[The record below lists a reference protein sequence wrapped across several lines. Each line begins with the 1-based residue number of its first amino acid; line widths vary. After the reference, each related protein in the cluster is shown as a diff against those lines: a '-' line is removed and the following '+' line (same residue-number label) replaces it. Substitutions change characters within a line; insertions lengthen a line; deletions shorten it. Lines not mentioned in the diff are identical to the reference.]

1 MFATICVTIDEDESA
16 DAYLVIP
23 HDFQC
28 EYKKKKKKNHLQF
41 TISSNL
47 HLTYTFT
54 FTFTYL
60 HLHLLTHTHSLS
72 HTAYREG
79 THHIHQ
85 IPKLARD
92 TAHAVIYVFDATDPA
107 AVRRADRQWVLEQR
121 FPGVPLL
128 FVGNKKDGGR
138 GYKVSFLPFRFFVVC
153 VRVCGRICVG
163 EKKRMLQNSYST
175 CIFIFIFLTVR
186 KWARGQRR
194 CGQAVRYAT
203 ATRGPRD
210 RAAGTRAG
218 LRRVLCD
225 YGRGSGGGLG

>member
-1 MFATICVTIDEDESA
+1 MWV
-16 DAYLVIP
+16 
-23 HDFQC
+23 
-28 EYKKKKKKNHLQF
+28 KKKKVPS
-41 TISSNL
+41 ISNSQSHQIFISL
-47 HLTYTFT
+47 TLSLTCTYT
-54 FTFTYL
+54 Y
-60 HLHLLTHTHSLS
+60 LLTHTLS
-72 HTAYREG
+72 HTAYRED

-163 EKKRMLQNSYST
+163 EKKKNGSKLLLNLHFFFFFFNSTQMGAWSATLRISGTIRY
-175 CIFIFIFLTVR
+175 
-186 KWARGQRR
+186 R
-194 CGQAVRYAT
+194 CT
-203 ATRGPRD
+203 
-210 RAAGTRAG
+210 RAARSRGGHARRAT
-218 LRRVLCD
+218 
-225 YGRGSGGGLG
+225 